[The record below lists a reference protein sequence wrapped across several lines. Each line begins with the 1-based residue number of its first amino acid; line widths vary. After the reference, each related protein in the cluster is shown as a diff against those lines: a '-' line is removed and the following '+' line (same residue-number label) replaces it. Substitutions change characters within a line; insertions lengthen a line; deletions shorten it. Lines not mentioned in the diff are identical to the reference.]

1 MRNFILCAIMCLTST
16 TTFAQTA
23 AKDSIVY
30 ISRST
35 YVFDGK
41 YRLIFDLSSGAT
53 AVYDEYDTKEEC
65 EAAIEKMVEDNILYT

>member
-30 ISRST
+30 VSNHEHQPAAMKDCKNSCSHT
-35 YVFDGK
+35 GHVVATTLEEALKQEKKECYVCCK
-41 YRLIFDLSSGAT
+41 KI
-53 AVYDEYDTKEEC
+53 K
-65 EAAIEKMVEDNILYT
+65 I